1 MNLVVQS
8 LQPLSA
14 KQCQTL
20 ATLVPG
26 AIPIYSDPYT
36 LRINGADVTRR
47 TEISAYCTEQQLD
60 CAFIPTLR
68 LADFKVLA
76 IDMDSTLIT
85 IECIDEIADFCG
97 VKKEVSA
104 ITEAAMRGE
113 IKDFDESLKRR
124 VALLKGLEVNAL
136 ERVFEER
143 LRLTPGASALIS
155 RLRAAG
161 LRTLLV
167 SGGFTFFADKLK
179 TQLEFDYAHA
189 NTLDISDNKLT
200 GSVIGKIINAEAKAE
215 ALRELCAQLNVEPT
229 QAMAIGDG
237 ANDLQM
243 MNAAGLSIAFHAKPA
258 VREAAHVALNF
269 VGLDGVLK
277 LFE

>member
-8 LQPLSA
+8 LQPLSVE
-14 KQCQTL
+14 QCQIL

-26 AIPIYSDPYT
+26 ACPIYPDPYT
-36 LRINGADVTRR
+36 LRINGADVSRHA
-47 TEISAYCTEQQLD
+47 EVSAYCAEQQLD
-60 CAFIPTLR
+60 CAFIPTRR
-68 LADFKVLA
+68 LADFKVLV

-124 VALLKGLEVNAL
+124 VALLKGLEVSAL

-155 RLRAAG
+155 TLHAAG
-161 LRTLLV
+161 VCTLLV
-167 SGGFTFFADKLK
+167 SGGFTFFTDKLK
-179 TQLEFDYAHA
+179 AQLKLDYAYA
-189 NTLDISDNKLT
+189 NTLDIVDNKLT
-200 GSVIGKIINAEAKAE
+200 GYVIGKIINAEAKAK
-215 ALRELCAQLNVEPT
+215 ALRKICTQLNVEPT
-229 QAMAIGDG
+229 QAIAIGDG

-258 VREAAHVALNF
+258 VREAADVSLNF